1 MQREIQIF
9 LNTVE
14 KVLNG
19 RTFFIMFNIS
29 VDRNRIKDESL
40 IRDIIISKEF
50 DLKLLDA
57 DLIQQ
62 DGDFFHE
69 LIEPGKF
76 IPKIETFLKSDP
88 SICLLDAQDAYKY
101 LVSMLTADTKNTF
114 WSPYNAQINH
124 DKAECIISSFLD
136 TLGNKNEF
144 RFYKLETNFIFEL
157 LDFWDQLGSDS
168 MTAIL
173 TPNKLFFLFTNGGD

>member
-1 MQREIQIF
+1 MQKEIQIF

-19 RTFFIMFNIS
+19 RTFFIMFDNY
-29 VDRNRIKDESL
+29 VDGNSIKDESL
-40 IRDIIISKEF
+40 IRDIIKSKEF
-50 DLKLLDA
+50 DLKLLEA

-69 LIEPGKF
+69 LVESGKF
-76 IPKIETFLKSDP
+76 SPKVETFLKSDP
-88 SICLLDAQDAYKY
+88 FICRLDAQDAYKY

-114 WSPYNAQINH
+114 WSPYNAQINY

-144 RFYKLETNFIFEL
+144 RFYKLETNFML
-157 LDFWDQLGSDS
+157 KSLNFWGQLGSDS
-168 MTAIL
+168 VTAIL
-173 TPNKLFFLFTNGGD
+173 TSNKLFFLFTNGGD